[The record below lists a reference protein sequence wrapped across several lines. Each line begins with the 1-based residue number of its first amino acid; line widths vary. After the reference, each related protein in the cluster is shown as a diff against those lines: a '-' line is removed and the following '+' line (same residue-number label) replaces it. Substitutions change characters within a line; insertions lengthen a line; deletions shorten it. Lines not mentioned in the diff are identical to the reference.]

1 MKNTYQ
7 ISGCSSNH
15 PPPRAGPDTDVKQ
28 FGLFG
33 GVFKRGEEG
42 GGDEKEGGRMERNRI
57 VVGWRRKSI
66 NIALLFSGWIVFGE
80 MSGDH

>member
-1 MKNTYQ
+1 
-7 ISGCSSNH
+7 
-15 PPPRAGPDTDVKQ
+15 
-28 FGLFG
+28 
-33 GVFKRGEEG
+33 VFKRGEG
-42 GGDEKEGGRMERNRI
+42 RGGDEEEDGRRMERNRI